1 MRLWSLHPRYLDAK
15 GLTACWRE
23 GLLARSV
30 LRGETSGY
38 KQHPQLE
45 RFRHA
50 PDPLAA
56 IEAYLGGILDEA
68 VKRGYRF
75 DASKITRYPEI
86 PRIAV
91 TEGQLLYEREHCAR
105 NCPYGMPRRWNGSG
119 GREHP
124 QSIRCSPWYPERSSL
139 GNDPCPGW
147 AGKDNAYGSK

>member
-45 RFRHA
+45 RFRRA

-56 IEAYLGGILDEA
+56 IEAYLSGILDEA
-68 VKRGYRF
+68 KKRGYRF
-75 DASKITRYPEI
+75 DASKVTLYPEI
-86 PRIAV
+86 PRMEV
-91 TEGQLLYEREHCAR
+91 TEGQLLYEREHLRKKLTIRDVRALDRLDREEIPSAHPLFRTVPGSIEPWERPVAR
-105 NCPYGMPRRWNGSG
+105 R
-119 GREHP
+119 
-124 QSIRCSPWYPERSSL
+124 
-139 GNDPCPGW
+139 
-147 AGKDNAYGSK
+147 GKKG

>member
-38 KQHPQLE
+38 KRHPQLE
-45 RFRHA
+45 RFRRTA
-50 PDPLAA
+50 DPLAA

-75 DASKITRYPEI
+75 DGSKATFYPEI
-86 PRIAV
+86 PRMAV
-91 TEGQLLYEREHCAR
+91 TEGQLLYEREHLRKKLAVR
-105 NCPYGMPRRWNGSG
+105 DAPSMERL
-119 GREHP
+119 GREEIPAAHP
-124 QSIRCSPWYPERSSL
+124 LFTIVPGEIEPWERPVPGL
-139 GNDPCPGW
+139 GRKG
-147 AGKDNAYGSK
+147 

>member
-45 RFRHA
+45 RFRRA

-91 TEGQLLYEREHCAR
+91 TEGQLLYEREHL
-105 NCPYGMPRRWNGSG
+105 RRKLSVRDVPAMERL
-119 GREHP
+119 GREGIPAVHP
-124 QSIRCSPWYPERSSL
+124 LFTVVPGEIEPWERPVPGL
-139 GNDPCPGW
+139 G
-147 AGKDNAYGSK
+147 GKR